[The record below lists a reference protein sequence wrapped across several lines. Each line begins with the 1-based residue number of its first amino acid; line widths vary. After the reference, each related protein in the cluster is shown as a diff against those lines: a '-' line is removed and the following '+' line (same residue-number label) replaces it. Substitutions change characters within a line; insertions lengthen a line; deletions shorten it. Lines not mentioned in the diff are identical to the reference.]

1 MHRLS
6 STWLIC
12 AGLLWQ
18 SVLAGSAFAQ
28 QRVILP
34 EGTVFTVR
42 TQTALSS
49 ASARQG
55 TTFQTSVTDSV
66 FVEGFTL
73 IPAGSRVSGVVTAVR
88 RADDRQSGI
97 LGVSFEELR
106 LPDGSTI
113 AIDGRLT
120 STDPAERRQIDSR
133 ADSQVVLVGGRRG
146 VGAAIGGVQNP
157 NDPVGSILGALG
169 GLLSEGA
176 DVNLPSGTT
185 LAVQLER
192 GLALAIQGPR
202 RTAGPDAFVIFTSPD
217 MIRAAQRE
225 LARRDYYRGTLDGQL
240 GSETQRALLEF
251 QIDNGILATGNLDGR
266 TAAELGLEVELR
278 AGLSLNEAAL
288 LRRNAQLVVARY
300 RDQIGISASQRLDA
314 GRYYGEGELALYFA
328 LSAFSDNASL
338 YEQMI
343 RVSGNASGVAQ
354 ASEALVDAGR
364 RVDQNMRNVRLTR
377 RVEAA
382 WDGIQ
387 RMLQEIDPDYLS
399 GA

>member
-6 STWLIC
+6 WLIC
-12 AGLLWQ
+12 ASLLSQ
-18 SVLAGSAFAQ
+18 VVFLESAFAQ

-42 TQTALSS
+42 TQTPLNS

-55 TTFQTSVTDSV
+55 AIFQTTVTDSV
-66 FVEGFTL
+66 FVEGFTV
-73 IPAGSRVSGVVTAVR
+73 IPAGSRVTGVVTAVR
-88 RADDRQSGI
+88 PADDRQSGI

-106 LPDGSTI
+106 LPGGSTI

-146 VGAAIGGVQNP
+146 VGAAIGGVQDP
-157 NDPVGSILGALG
+157 NDPIGSILGALG
-169 GLLSEGA
+169 GLLSEGS
-176 DVNLPSGTT
+176 DVDLPSGTT

-192 GLALAIQGPR
+192 GLALPIQGPR
-202 RTAGPDAFVIFTSPD
+202 RTAGPDAFVIFTSPE

-225 LARRDYYRGTLDGQL
+225 LGRRGYYRGALDGRL

-266 TAAELGLEVELR
+266 TAAELGLEVESL
-278 AGLSLNEAAL
+278 AALSPNEAAL
-288 LRRNAQLVVARY
+288 LRRNAQLVLARY
-300 RDQIGISASQRLDA
+300 RDQIGISTSQRLDA
-314 GRYYGEGELALYFA
+314 RHFYGEGELALYFA
-328 LSAFSDNASL
+328 LSAFADNASV
-338 YEQMI
+338 YEQMV

-354 ASEALVDAGR
+354 ASEALVGAGR
-364 RVDQNMRNVRLTR
+364 RVDQNMTNVRLTR

-387 RMLQEIDPDYLS
+387 RLLQEMDPDYPS
-399 GA
+399 GP

>member
-1 MHRLS
+1 MHRLF
-6 STWLIC
+6 STRLIC

-18 SVLAGSAFAQ
+18 SVLASSASAQ

-55 TTFQTSVTDSV
+55 TTFQTTVTDSV
-66 FVEGFTL
+66 FVEGFTV

-88 RADDRQSGI
+88 PADDRQSGI

-157 NDPVGSILGALG
+157 NDPVGSLLGALG

-202 RTAGPDAFVIFTSPD
+202 RTAGPDAFVILTSPE

-225 LARRDYYRGTLDGQL
+225 LGRRGYYRGALDGQL

-266 TAAELGLEVELR
+266 TAAELGLEVELL
-278 AGLSLNEAAL
+278 AGLSPNEAAL
-288 LRRNAQLVVARY
+288 LRRNAQLVLARY

-314 GRYYGEGELALYFA
+314 GRFYGEGELALYFA
-328 LSAFSDNASL
+328 LSAFADNASV
-338 YEQMI
+338 YEQMVS
-343 RVSGNASGVAQ
+343 VSGNASGVAQ
-354 ASEALVDAGR
+354 ASEALVDAGH
-364 RVDQNMRNVRLTR
+364 RVDQNMTNVRLTR

-382 WDGIQ
+382 WNGIQ
-387 RMLQEIDPDYLS
+387 RMLEEIDPDYLS

>member
-1 MHRLS
+1 MHRLF
-6 STWLIC
+6 STRLIY

-18 SVLAGSAFAQ
+18 SVLASSASAQ

-266 TAAELGLEVELR
+266 TAAELGLEVVLR

-338 YEQMI
+338 YEEMI

-364 RVDQNMRNVRLTR
+364 HVDQNMRNVRLTR

>member
-6 STWLIC
+6 WLIC
-12 AGLLWQ
+12 ASLLSQ
-18 SVLAGSAFAQ
+18 IVFLGSAFAQ

-42 TQTALSS
+42 TQERLSS
-49 ASARQG
+49 ASVRQG
-55 TTFQTSVTDSV
+55 TIFQTTVTDSV
-66 FVEGFTL
+66 FVEGFTV
-73 IPAGSRVSGVVTAVR
+73 IPAGSRVTGVVTAVR
-88 RADDRQSGI
+88 PADDRQSGI

-106 LPDGSTI
+106 LPGGSTI

-146 VGAAIGGVQNP
+146 VGAAIGGVQDP
-157 NDPVGSILGALG
+157 NDPIGSILGALG

-176 DVNLPSGTT
+176 DVDLPSGTT

-192 GLALAIQGPR
+192 GLALPIQGPR
-202 RTAGPDAFVIFTSPD
+202 RTAGPDAFVILTSPE

-225 LARRDYYRGTLDGQL
+225 LGRRGYYRGALDGRL

-266 TAAELGLEVELR
+266 TAAELGLEVESF
-278 AGLSLNEAAL
+278 AALSPNEAAL
-288 LRRNAQLVVARY
+288 LRRNAQLVLARY

-314 GRYYGEGELALYFA
+314 GRFYGEGELALYFA
-328 LSAFSDNASL
+328 LSAFADNASV
-338 YEQMI
+338 YEQMV
-343 RVSGNASGVAQ
+343 RVSGNVSGVAQ

-364 RVDQNMRNVRLTR
+364 RVDQSMTNVRLTR

-382 WDGIQ
+382 WNGIQ
-387 RMLQEIDPDYLS
+387 RLLEEIDPDYLS